1 MNARFKLVGLIFCL
15 VLFLVP
21 TFHFQA
27 IPAEG
32 DKVADAKEKLK
43 FNEKSGKL
51 EKKNEQTKNL
61 KIQKATINLDQ
72 NNQKEEGKKSAES
85 TQEKGP
91 ERGRMRGNRLDGNEK
106 DNFRSIS
113 TESGEEYYKVIVDNN
128 LFRPLGWR
136 PPNNKPRYTLIG
148 TWISSNGVTAKALI
162 LEQRSNQTYYVSIG
176 EKVGEATVEGIK
188 SNQVSLDLSGD
199 IKMIKSESMQFL
211 SDGEKERK
219 REGKGE
225 KSKSEGETRED
236 GEQKRDKKN
245 SRGRNGKGD
254 DAGSSKGSVQAEAK
268 GWIDWA
274 GNASDEERRAEFD
287 SEKFRNLSPE
297 VQKAI
302 KEGIDKAA
310 DAKEKLEFNKR

>member
-1 MNARFKLVGLIFCL
+1 MN
-15 VLFLVP
+15 
-21 TFHFQA
+21 
-27 IPAEG
+27 
-32 DKVADAKEKLK
+32 
-43 FNEKSGKL
+43 
-51 EKKNEQTKNL
+51 
-61 KIQKATINLDQ
+61 
-72 NNQKEEGKKSAES
+72 
-85 TQEKGP
+85 
-91 ERGRMRGNRLDGNEK
+91 GNGK

-211 SDGEKERK
+211 SGGEKERK
-219 REGKGE
+219 RRGKGE

-236 GEQKRDKKN
+236 GERKRDKKN
-245 SRGRNGKGD
+245 SRGQNGKGD

-274 GNASDEERRAEFD
+274 ENASDEERRAALD
-287 SEKFRNLSPE
+287 SDKFRNLSPE

-302 KEGIDKAA
+302 KEGID
-310 DAKEKLEFNKR
+310 D

>member
-1 MNARFKLVGLIFCL
+1 MKARFKLIGLIFCL

-32 DKVADAKEKLK
+32 DKAVDAKEKLE
-43 FNEKSGKL
+43 FNKKSGKL
-51 EKKNEQTKNL
+51 EKKNEQKKSL

-72 NNQKEEGKKSAES
+72 NNQKKEVKGKKSAES
-85 TQEKGP
+85 AQEKGP
-91 ERGRMRGNRLDGNEK
+91 ERGQERGNGLNGNGK

-211 SDGEKERK
+211 SGGGKERK
-219 REGKGE
+219 RRGKGE

-236 GEQKRDKKN
+236 GERKRDKKN

-274 GNASDEERRAEFD
+274 ENASDEERRAALD
-287 SEKFRNLSPE
+287 SDKFRNLSPE

-302 KEGIDKAA
+302 KEGID
-310 DAKEKLEFNKR
+310 D

>member
-1 MNARFKLVGLIFCL
+1 MKARFKLVGLIFCL

-211 SDGEKERK
+211 SGGGKERK
-219 REGKGE
+219 RRGKGE

-236 GEQKRDKKN
+236 GERKRGNRGAERDREN
-245 SRGRNGKGD
+245 RGNWSGGGSQEWSGAIERFRSASPEERERMIQQFRSQRGNRGGRGGRGGRGR
-254 DAGSSKGSVQAEAK
+254 
-268 GWIDWA
+268 
-274 GNASDEERRAEFD
+274 
-287 SEKFRNLSPE
+287 
-297 VQKAI
+297 
-302 KEGIDKAA
+302 
-310 DAKEKLEFNKR
+310 